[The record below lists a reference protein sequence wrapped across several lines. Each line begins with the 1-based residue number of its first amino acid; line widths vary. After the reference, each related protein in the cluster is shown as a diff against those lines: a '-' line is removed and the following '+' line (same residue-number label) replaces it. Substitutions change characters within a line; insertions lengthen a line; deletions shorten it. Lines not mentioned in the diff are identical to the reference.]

1 MSGTFTLFV
10 KLKTSLKMKK
20 LFILIFSILT
30 VPALSQDIIHTHKG
44 DSLNVKVVSVGE
56 NSITYSFPNETAT
69 NTIGNAAV
77 LRVIFASGRE
87 QYISK
92 KIFIGGEGSWENVT
106 ISNNP
111 ADIIGLRRVGEV
123 NGKAGGYWGMRT
135 VKGADKKATER
146 IKRDAAK
153 MGAHIVFIL
162 EKETTGR
169 KGYYSNPESI
179 QSGAAYAY

>member
-1 MSGTFTLFV
+1 
-10 KLKTSLKMKK
+10 MKR
-20 LFILIFSILT
+20 LLLIFALVISL
-30 VPALSQDIIHTHKG
+30 PALAQDVIQTHKG

-56 NSITYSFPNETAT
+56 NSITYSYPNETAT
-69 NTIGNAAV
+69 NTIGNASV
-77 LRVIFASGRE
+77 LRIIFASGRE
-87 QYISK
+87 QFISK
-92 KIFIGGEGSWENVT
+92 KVFIGSEESWENVV

-111 ADIIGLRRVGEV
+111 ADVVGLRRVGDV
-123 NGKAGGYWGMRT
+123 KGKAGGYWGMRT
-135 VKGADKKATER
+135 VKGADRKATER
-146 IKRDAAK
+146 IKREAAK

>member
-1 MSGTFTLFV
+1 LVSLQ
-10 KLKTSLKMKK
+10 KIKTNSTMKRY
-20 LFILIFSILT
+20 LLSFALLAAF
-30 VPALSQDIIHTHKG
+30 PAYSQDIIQTHKG

-56 NSITYSFPNETAT
+56 NSITYSYPNETAT
-69 NTIGNAAV
+69 NTIGNASV
-77 LRVIFASGRE
+77 LRVMFASGRE
-87 QYISK
+87 QYITK
-92 KIFIGGEGSWENVT
+92 KVFIGGEGSWENVI

-111 ADIIGLRRVGEV
+111 ADIVGLRRVGEV
-123 NGKAGGYWGMRT
+123 KGKAGGYWGMRT